1 MEPIEISHL
10 SLHARFVADYP
21 VTVGD
26 PVHFNLTIG
35 DTITDVQGW
44 IQECRY
50 DPEVHDGYQVSAVY
64 RIPRP
69 PRPASEHDALDD
81 AF

>member
-1 MEPIEISHL
+1 MEPLQISHITA
-10 SLHARFVADYP
+10 HVRFVANHP
-21 VTVGD
+21 VIVGD
-26 PVHFNLTIG
+26 PVHFNITIE
-35 DTITDVQGW
+35 DQILDLQGW
-44 IQECRY
+44 VQECRY
-50 DPEVHDGYQVSAVY
+50 DPDMHEGYQVIAVY